1 MLTKPISIVL
11 LISLLSANLSNV
23 LVFAGFKM
31 NQAYI
36 AKTLCENR
44 DKPVVMCGGTCYLK
58 KKLKQAEENE
68 QKQERQASQKVQV
81 QEALISDKTFQFKR
95 FSLASI
101 AFHVPLCTG
110 SPSSTLTYIFH
121 PPKV

>member
-1 MLTKPISIVL
+1 MLIKPISIVL

-44 DKPVVMCGGTCYLK
+44 DKPVMMCGGKCYLK
-58 KKLKQAEENE
+58 KKLKQAEEKE
-68 QKQERQASQKVQV
+68 QKQERQATQKLQV
-81 QEALISDKTFQFKR
+81 QEAVVDGRTFQFQR
-95 FSLASI
+95 YSFASI
-101 AFHVPLCTG
+101 DFHVPLCTG
-110 SPSSTLTYIFH
+110 L
-121 PPKV
+121 